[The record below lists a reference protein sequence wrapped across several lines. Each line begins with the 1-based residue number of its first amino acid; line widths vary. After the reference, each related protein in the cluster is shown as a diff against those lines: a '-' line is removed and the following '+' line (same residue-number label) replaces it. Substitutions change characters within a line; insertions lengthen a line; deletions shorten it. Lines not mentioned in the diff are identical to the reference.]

1 MALRILL
8 AAVLAAV
15 LMFLWGFLF
24 WGVMNI
30 GASMM
35 QPLPAAAELDL
46 LAVLRNVQAPS
57 GMYLYP
63 MPPSEGDAEAQQLF
77 ASQHLE
83 GPRLQLALVAEGG
96 QPMPAS
102 QLALGWGH
110 NFLIALLAGCLLALA
125 GRGLPCFGTRLLAVL
140 LVVLV
145 AGLWGNGADWI
156 WWFHS
161 GTYCLG
167 NAAYQLGGGLLM
179 AVVLAALVKCP
190 GTCGGA
196 N

>member
-8 AAVLAAV
+8 AAALSAV

-24 WGVMNI
+24 WGVMNV
-30 GASMM
+30 GALLM
-35 QPLPAAAELDL
+35 QPLPAQAELDL

-63 MPPSEGDAEAQQLF
+63 MPPAEGDEEAQQNF
-77 ASQHLE
+77 ATQHQE

-96 QPMPAS
+96 APMPPA

-110 NFLIALLAGCLLALA
+110 NFLVALLAACLLALA
-125 GRGLPCFGTRLLAVL
+125 GKGLPCFGTRFLAVL
-140 LVVLV
+140 LLV
-145 AGLWGNGADWI
+145 FAASLWGNGGDWV

-167 NAAYQLGGGLLM
+167 NAAYQLGAGLLM
-179 AVVLAALVKCP
+179 AVVLAGLVKCP
-190 GTCGGA
+190 GTCEPVS
-196 N
+196 